1 MSIQKELED
10 LIKNEV
16 LVEIEDYIDELFEII
31 AAKKENDE
39 IKEEL
44 KQMQEMKKDFEEM
57 LTDLVHGDIDD
68 EEAKEIIDNSGLNV
82 YSAITLQDAA
92 DRVKEL
98 IVD

>member
-1 MSIQKELED
+1 MSIQKELEN

-31 AAKKENDE
+31 AAKKEDDE

-57 LTDLVHGDIDD
+57 LADLVHGDIDD
-68 EEAKEIIDNSGLNV
+68 DEAREIIDEINEM
-82 YSAITLQDAA
+82 
-92 DRVKEL
+92 RKE
-98 IVD
+98 D

>member
-16 LVEIEDYIDELFEII
+16 LIEIEDYIDELFEIV

-44 KQMQEMKKDFEEM
+44 KQMQEMKKEFEDM
-57 LTDLVHGDIDD
+57 LVDLVHGDIDD
-68 EEAKEIIDNSGLNV
+68 EECEEIIAEINDM
-82 YSAITLQDAA
+82 
-92 DRVKEL
+92 RKEEEE
-98 IVD
+98 

>member
-1 MSIQKELED
+1 MSIQKELEN

-31 AAKKENDE
+31 AAKKEDDE

-57 LTDLVHGDIDD
+57 LADLVHGDIDD
-68 EEAKEIIDNSGLNV
+68 EECREIIEE
-82 YSAITLQDAA
+82 IHEM
-92 DRVKEL
+92 RKEDL
-98 IVD
+98 ED

>member
-16 LVEIEDYIDELFEII
+16 LIEIEDYIDELFEIV

-44 KQMQEMKKDFEEM
+44 KQMQEMKKDFEDM
-57 LTDLVHGDIDD
+57 LVDLVHGDIDD
-68 EEAKEIIDNSGLNV
+68 EECEEIIAEINDM
-82 YSAITLQDAA
+82 
-92 DRVKEL
+92 RKEEEE
-98 IVD
+98 

>member
-1 MSIQKELED
+1 MSIQRELED

-44 KQMQEMKKDFEEM
+44 KQIQEMKKEFEDM
-57 LTDLVHGDIDD
+57 LVDLVHGDIDD
-68 EEAKEIIDNSGLNV
+68 EECEEIIAEINDM
-82 YSAITLQDAA
+82 
-92 DRVKEL
+92 RKE
-98 IVD
+98 DEE